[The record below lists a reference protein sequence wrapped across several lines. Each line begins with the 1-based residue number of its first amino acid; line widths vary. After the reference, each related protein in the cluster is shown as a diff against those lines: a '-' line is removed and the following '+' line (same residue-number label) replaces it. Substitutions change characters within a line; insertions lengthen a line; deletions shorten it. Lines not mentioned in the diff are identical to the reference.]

1 KMMKSLKMRLEE
13 QVAELMSKY
22 LIHECREL
30 IRGKFDVTRQTDF
43 VSRLANV
50 RHFSDAF
57 GYIRYSYEG
66 TEEYEKKLA
75 LILEN
80 RSDSEIERLHRNKDE
95 VLKIVLTELLLKTSE
110 EASERKNMYEQQ
122 VLKNK
127 ILELETQIEFGK
139 GTREVTIFD
148 KVTSRVNLPY
158 FIILILMIV
167 IIFGLSLV
175 SLTTT
180 MTVNVDFSI
189 GEIIGGLLVGSGVA
203 AAGIS
208 YATKDKSGDDE
219 PRNERR

>member
-1 KMMKSLKMRLEE
+1 MRLEE
-13 QVAELMSKY
+13 QVADLLSKY

-30 IRGKFDVTRQTDF
+30 IRGKFDVQRQTDF
-43 VSRLANV
+43 VARLTNI
-50 RHFSDAF
+50 RHFSKTFED
-57 GYIRYSYEG
+57 ICYSDRVAK
-66 TEEYEKKLA
+66 EYEKKLTT
-75 LILEN
+75 ILEN
-80 RSDSEIERLHRNKDE
+80 RSDSEVERLHRNKDE
-95 VLKIVLTELLLKTSE
+95 VIKIVLTELLIKTSE

-127 ILELETQIEFGK
+127 ILELEAQIEFGK
-139 GTREVTIFD
+139 GTSEVTLFD

-158 FIILILMIV
+158 FIILILMVV
-167 IIFGLSLV
+167 IIFGLSIV

-208 YATKDKSGDDE
+208 YATKDKAEDDKS
-219 PRNERR
+219 RNERR

>member
-1 KMMKSLKMRLEE
+1 MRLEE
-13 QVAELMSKY
+13 QIAELLSKY
-22 LIHECREL
+22 LIQECREL
-30 IRGKFDVTRQTDF
+30 IRGKLDIQRQTDF
-43 VSRLANV
+43 VARLSNIK
-50 RHFSDAF
+50 HFSETFEDTS
-57 GYIRYSYEG
+57 YSYES
-66 TEEYEKKLA
+66 TAREYKVKLTT
-75 LILEN
+75 ILEN
-80 RSDSEIERLHRNKDE
+80 RSDSEVERLHRKKDE
-95 VLKIVLTELLLKTSE
+95 VIKIVLTELLIKTSE

-127 ILELETQIEFGK
+127 ILELEAQIEFGK
-139 GTREVTIFD
+139 GLGDVTFFD

-167 IIFGLSLV
+167 TIFGLSVV

-208 YATKDKSGDDE
+208 YATKDKTGDYE
-219 PRNERR
+219 SRNARR

>member
-1 KMMKSLKMRLEE
+1 MRLEE

-30 IRGKFDVTRQTDF
+30 IRGKFDVTRQTNF

-50 RHFSDAF
+50 RHFSEAF
-57 GYIRYSYEG
+57 EYIRYSYG
-66 TEEYEKKLA
+66 ATEDYEEKLA

-95 VLKIVLTELLLKTSE
+95 VLKIVLTELLIKTSE

-139 GTREVTIFD
+139 GSREVTIFD

-158 FIILILMIV
+158 FII
-167 IIFGLSLV
+167 
-175 SLTTT
+175 
-180 MTVNVDFSI
+180 
-189 GEIIGGLLVGSGVA
+189 
-203 AAGIS
+203 
-208 YATKDKSGDDE
+208 
-219 PRNERR
+219 